1 MKPCQKPTTSI
12 DRTEIIPFPLTTTT
26 PEIKQIR
33 EETAADYLWLIKLAD
48 MGQNRDA
55 IKSIYAEV
63 MYQRKKSMG
72 AQPEDYIVPLMRVL
86 REEHPFF
93 YQNTKRFIERKYDEC
108 FPGQEPV
115 VSAEVMERLKDL
127 AEGGAK

>member
-1 MKPCQKPTTSI
+1 MKPCQKPTTLI
-12 DRTEIIPFPLTTTT
+12 EQTILIPFPLTTTA
-26 PEIKQIR
+26 PERGRTQ
-33 EETAADYLWLIKLAD
+33 EETADDYLWLIKLAD
-48 MGQNRDA
+48 MGPNRDA

-93 YQNTKRFIERKYDEC
+93 YQNAKRFIERKYDEC

-115 VSAEVMERLKDL
+115 VSAEVMAKLKNL
-127 AEGGAK
+127 AEGGVK